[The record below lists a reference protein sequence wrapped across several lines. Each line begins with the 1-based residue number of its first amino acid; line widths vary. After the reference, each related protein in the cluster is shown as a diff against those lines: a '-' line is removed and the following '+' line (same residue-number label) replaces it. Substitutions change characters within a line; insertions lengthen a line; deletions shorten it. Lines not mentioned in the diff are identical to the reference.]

1 MAPAPYDE
9 GAAQEC
15 PSIGRPRGFGKWR
28 LKGFRGVALDTL
40 RKGTA
45 RILGLILVGLL
56 VISFAVWGIADV
68 FTGYGAQ
75 TLIRVGDT
83 QLNSQDYMRAQ
94 QEVLRAMSAQAGRS
108 LSLQEARALGLD
120 ARVLER
126 LVGGAAVDTHA
137 KHLGLAVSDA
147 ALLDQIMK
155 DPAFKDGL
163 GNFSPAAFAQALRN
177 VGLNEQGYLHSM
189 RETNLR
195 RQLLTTIGEVAESPK
210 VLLDALNRFNSE
222 TRILRYVL
230 VPESAAGTVSE
241 PTEEDLKRYYD
252 NNQAKFTQPEY
263 RKLGILAV
271 TPETVKDQVNITEN
285 DLKATY
291 EATKEQLGSPE
302 RRQLEQIA
310 FPDND
315 AAKSAYEKIQSG
327 TDFVEIAKTQG
338 LNESDIDLGKVTRGE
353 LADPVIAEAAFSLEK
368 DNVSEPITGKL
379 GSVVLLR
386 VTAIEPGKSLTY
398 EEAKAD
404 IEKKLL
410 KDRAGGAIFD
420 MHDKIEDELASGAQ
434 LAEIADKLKLTYQ
447 SIDQVDRQGKQPDG
461 STVTLPAQKELLN
474 AAFATDTGVENDP
487 IDAKDEGV
495 IWYEV
500 LGITP
505 EQRKPFDQVKD
516 EVAKL
521 WRTDEMRNRAATY
534 GQELVDSLTG
544 GKTLEDLGKELN
556 TEVLTSDALKRDG
569 ITVNVLPPTVTQA
582 FTLPEGGYGSA
593 ASGIGEG
600 RIVFKVDKVN
610 PPTTLQEN
618 EITRLKQQIG
628 LLISE
633 DAIAE
638 YFSALESRYG
648 VSINEQALVKL
659 VGGGD
664 EP

>member
-1 MAPAPYDE
+1 M
-9 GAAQEC
+9 
-15 PSIGRPRGFGKWR
+15 
-28 LKGFRGVALDTL
+28 ALDTL

-56 VISFAVWGIADV
+56 VISFGVWGIADV

-163 GNFSPAAFAQALRN
+163 GNFSPAAFAQALRT

-230 VPESAAGTVSE
+230 VPESAAGTAGE

-285 DLKATY
+285 DLKAAY
-291 EATKEQLGSPE
+291 EATKDQLGSPE
-302 RRQLEQIA
+302 GRQLEQIA
-310 FPDND
+310 FPDAA
-315 AAKSAYEKIQSG
+315 AAKAAYEKIQSG

-368 DNVSEPITGKL
+368 DKVSEPITGKL

-420 MHDKIEDELASGAQ
+420 LHDKIEDELASGAQ

-461 STVTLPAQKELLN
+461 STVTLPAQKEVLN

-505 EQRKPFDQVKD
+505 EQLKPFDQVKD

-569 ITVNVLPPTVTQA
+569 ITVNVLPPTVAQA

-593 ASGIGEG
+593 ASAIGEG

-610 PPTTLQEN
+610 PPTTLQES

-648 VSINEQALVKL
+648 VSINEQALAKL

>member
-28 LKGFRGVALDTL
+28 LKGFRGVALDAL

-56 VISFAVWGIADV
+56 VISFGVWGIADV

-163 GNFSPAAFAQALRN
+163 GNFSPAAFAQALRT

-195 RQLLTTIGEVAESPK
+195 RQLLTTIGEMAESPK

-230 VPESAAGTVSE
+230 VPESAAGTVAE

-271 TPETVKDQVNITEN
+271 TPETVEDQVNIAEN
-285 DLKATY
+285 DLKAAY
-291 EATKEQLGSPE
+291 EATKDQLGSPE

-315 AAKSAYEKIQSG
+315 AAKAAYEKIQSG

-368 DNVSEPITGKL
+368 AKVSEPITGKL

-420 MHDKIEDELASGAQ
+420 LHDKIEDELASGAQ
-434 LAEIADKLKLTYQ
+434 LAEIADKLKLIYQ

-461 STVTLPAQKELLN
+461 STVTLPAQKEVLN

-505 EQRKPFDQVKD
+505 EQLKPFDQVKD

-569 ITVNVLPPTVTQA
+569 ITVNVLPPTVAQA

-593 ASGIGEG
+593 ASAIGEG

-610 PPTTLQEN
+610 PPTTLQES

-648 VSINEQALVKL
+648 VSINEQALAKL

>member
-241 PTEEDLKRYYD
+241 PIEEDLKRYYD
-252 NNQAKFTQPEY
+252 NNQAKLTQPEY

-368 DNVSEPITGKL
+368 DKVSEPITGKL

>member
-1 MAPAPYDE
+1 
-9 GAAQEC
+9 
-15 PSIGRPRGFGKWR
+15 
-28 LKGFRGVALDTL
+28 
-40 RKGTA
+40 
-45 RILGLILVGLL
+45 
-56 VISFAVWGIADV
+56 
-68 FTGYGAQ
+68 
-75 TLIRVGDT
+75 
-83 QLNSQDYMRAQ
+83 
-94 QEVLRAMSAQAGRS
+94 
-108 LSLQEARALGLD
+108 
-120 ARVLER
+120 
-126 LVGGAAVDTHA
+126 
-137 KHLGLAVSDA
+137 
-147 ALLDQIMK
+147 
-155 DPAFKDGL
+155 
-163 GNFSPAAFAQALRN
+163 
-177 VGLNEQGYLHSM
+177 
-189 RETNLR
+189 
-195 RQLLTTIGEVAESPK
+195 
-210 VLLDALNRFNSE
+210 
-222 TRILRYVL
+222 
-230 VPESAAGTVSE
+230 
-241 PTEEDLKRYYD
+241 
-252 NNQAKFTQPEY
+252 
-263 RKLGILAV
+263 
-271 TPETVKDQVNITEN
+271 
-285 DLKATY
+285 
-291 EATKEQLGSPE
+291 
-302 RRQLEQIA
+302 
-310 FPDND
+310 
-315 AAKSAYEKIQSG
+315 
-327 TDFVEIAKTQG
+327 
-338 LNESDIDLGKVTRGE
+338 
-353 LADPVIAEAAFSLEK
+353 VIAEAAFTLEK
-368 DNVSEPITGKL
+368 DKVSEPITGKL

-434 LAEIADKLKLTYQ
+434 LAEVADKLKLTYQ

-505 EQRKPFDQVKD
+505 EQRKLFDQVED

-569 ITVNVLPPTVTQA
+569 ITVNVLPPTVAQA

-610 PPTTLQEN
+610 TPTTLQEN

-638 YFSALESRYG
+638 YFSALETRYG
-648 VSINEQALVKL
+648 VNVNRQALAKL
-659 VGGGD
+659 IGSGE

>member
-1 MAPAPYDE
+1 M
-9 GAAQEC
+9 
-15 PSIGRPRGFGKWR
+15 
-28 LKGFRGVALDTL
+28 ALDTL

-83 QLNSQDYMRAQ
+83 QLNSQDYLRAQ

-210 VLLDALNRFNSE
+210 VLLDALNRFNGE

-230 VPESAAGTVSE
+230 VPESAAGTVGE

-285 DLKATY
+285 DLKATF
-291 EATKEQLGSPE
+291 EATKDQLGSPE

-315 AAKSAYEKIQSG
+315 AAKAAYEKIQSG

-353 LADPVIAEAAFSLEK
+353 LADPVIAEAAFTLEK
-368 DNVSEPITGKL
+368 DKVSEPITGKL

-434 LAEIADKLKLTYQ
+434 LAEVADKLKLTYQ

-461 STVTLPAQKELLN
+461 STVTLPAQKEVLN

-505 EQRKPFDQVKD
+505 EQRKLFDQVED

-521 WRTDEMRNRAATY
+521 WRTNEMRNRAATY

-569 ITVNVLPPTVTQA
+569 ITVNVLPPTVAQA

-610 PPTTLQEN
+610 PPTTLQEI

-648 VSINEQALVKL
+648 VSINEQALAKL

>member
-1 MAPAPYDE
+1 M
-9 GAAQEC
+9 
-15 PSIGRPRGFGKWR
+15 
-28 LKGFRGVALDTL
+28 ALDTL

-56 VISFAVWGIADV
+56 VISFGVWGIADV

-75 TLIRVGDT
+75 TLIRVGDS

-163 GNFSPAAFAQALRN
+163 GNFSPAAFAQALRT

-230 VPESAAGTVSE
+230 VPESAAGTAGE

-271 TPETVKDQVNITEN
+271 TPETVEDQVNIAEN
-285 DLKATY
+285 DLKAAY
-291 EATKEQLGSPE
+291 EATKDQLGSPE

-315 AAKSAYEKIQSG
+315 AAKAAYEKIQSG

-368 DNVSEPITGKL
+368 AKVSEPITGKL

-420 MHDKIEDELASGAQ
+420 LHDKIEDELASGAQ
-434 LAEIADKLKLTYQ
+434 LAEIADKLKLIYQ

-461 STVTLPAQKELLN
+461 STVTLPAQKEVLN

-505 EQRKPFDQVKD
+505 EQLKPFDQVKD

-593 ASGIGEG
+593 ASAIGEG

-610 PPTTLQEN
+610 PPTTLQES

-648 VSINEQALVKL
+648 VSINEQALAKL

>member
-1 MAPAPYDE
+1 M
-9 GAAQEC
+9 
-15 PSIGRPRGFGKWR
+15 
-28 LKGFRGVALDTL
+28 ALDTL

-56 VISFAVWGIADV
+56 VISFGVWGIADV

-75 TLIRVGDT
+75 TLIRVGDS

-163 GNFSPAAFAQALRN
+163 GNFSPAAFAQALRT

-230 VPESAAGTVSE
+230 VPESAAGTAGE

-291 EATKEQLGSPE
+291 EATKDQLGSPE
-302 RRQLEQIA
+302 RRQLEQIG

-315 AAKSAYEKIQSG
+315 AAKAAYEKIQSG

-338 LNESDIDLGKVTRGE
+338 LNVSDIDLGKVTRGE

-368 DNVSEPITGKL
+368 DKVSEPITGKL

-420 MHDKIEDELASGAQ
+420 LHDKIEDELASGAQ

-447 SIDQVDRQGKQPDG
+447 SIDEVDRQGKQPDG
-461 STVTLPAQKELLN
+461 STVTLPAQKEVLN

-505 EQRKPFDQVKD
+505 EQLKPFDQVND

-569 ITVNVLPPTVTQA
+569 ITVNVLPPTVAQA

-593 ASGIGEG
+593 ASAIGEG

-610 PPTTLQEN
+610 PPTTLQES

-633 DAIAE
+633 DVIAE

-648 VSINEQALVKL
+648 VSINEQALAKL

>member
-291 EATKEQLGSPE
+291 EATKEQFGSPE

-315 AAKSAYEKIQSG
+315 AAKAAYEKIQSG

-353 LADPVIAEAAFSLEK
+353 LADLVIAEAAFTLEK
-368 DNVSEPITGKL
+368 DKVSEPLTGKL

-410 KDRAGGAIFD
+410 KDRAGGTIFD
-420 MHDKIEDELASGAQ
+420 LHDKIEDELASGAQ

-569 ITVNVLPPTVTQA
+569 ITVNVLPPTVAQA

>member
-1 MAPAPYDE
+1 
-9 GAAQEC
+9 
-15 PSIGRPRGFGKWR
+15 
-28 LKGFRGVALDTL
+28 
-40 RKGTA
+40 
-45 RILGLILVGLL
+45 
-56 VISFAVWGIADV
+56 
-68 FTGYGAQ
+68 
-75 TLIRVGDT
+75 
-83 QLNSQDYMRAQ
+83 
-94 QEVLRAMSAQAGRS
+94 
-108 LSLQEARALGLD
+108 
-120 ARVLER
+120 
-126 LVGGAAVDTHA
+126 
-137 KHLGLAVSDA
+137 
-147 ALLDQIMK
+147 
-155 DPAFKDGL
+155 
-163 GNFSPAAFAQALRN
+163 
-177 VGLNEQGYLHSM
+177 
-189 RETNLR
+189 
-195 RQLLTTIGEVAESPK
+195 
-210 VLLDALNRFNSE
+210 
-222 TRILRYVL
+222 
-230 VPESAAGTVSE
+230 
-241 PTEEDLKRYYD
+241 
-252 NNQAKFTQPEY
+252 
-263 RKLGILAV
+263 
-271 TPETVKDQVNITEN
+271 TVKDQVNIAEN
-285 DLKATY
+285 DLKAAY
-291 EATKEQLGSPE
+291 EATKDQLGSPE

-315 AAKSAYEKIQSG
+315 AAKAAYEKIQSG

-338 LNESDIDLGKVTRGE
+338 LNVSDINLGKVTRGE

-368 DNVSEPITGKL
+368 DKVSEPITGKL

-420 MHDKIEDELASGAQ
+420 LHDKIEDELASGAQ

-447 SIDQVDRQGKQPDG
+447 SIDEVDRQGKQPDG
-461 STVTLPAQKELLN
+461 STVTLPAQKEVLN

-505 EQRKPFDQVKD
+505 EQLKPFDQVND

-569 ITVNVLPPTVTQA
+569 ITVNVLPPTVAQA

-593 ASGIGEG
+593 ASAIGEG

-610 PPTTLQEN
+610 PPTTLQES

-633 DAIAE
+633 DVIAE

-648 VSINEQALVKL
+648 VSINEQALAKL